1 MNMPSS
7 TENYT
12 ELLFWNN
19 QNLLE
24 FEAIIQEIRD
34 KGIILSK
41 TAFYPESGG
50 QLSDTGHLVLEKDK
64 KSKIKVKFVE
74 KLDGRVIHYISG
86 KIPSNYKAGLKIIG
100 KIDQER
106 RSNLMR
112 AHTSQHV
119 LSAVIEDIFKIKTI
133 KALIDEKLITVYLER
148 KITEVELTKALIL
161 ANNHLLAGKK
171 VDSMFFKKNE
181 IPENIKINLRGELNK
196 VDHAKVRII
205 SIETLDNS
213 LCGGTHCQNTKEIG
227 ILFLDDFKGD
237 IVSYTFGDTALER
250 MTSLSLGVISAS
262 KLLASKPDE
271 VVNRIPK
278 VITDLKELKDINSQ
292 LNKTLL
298 KQLMINVKENPLRI
312 REIKVF
318 KEDFHFAEK
327 KFVLQ
332 ELGKLDE
339 NQLAIFVVNGPI
351 IVVVSSIKQLAANEI
366 VKIFC
371 EKTSNKGGGSST
383 VAQASTKNKAEDLK
397 IILEII
403 RKKMK

>member
-1 MNMPSS
+1 MSNS
-7 TENYT
+7 TDNHT

-24 FEAIIQEIRD
+24 FEAIIQEITD
-34 KGIILSK
+34 KGIILNK

-50 QLSDTGHLVLEKDK
+50 QLSDTGQLVLEKDE
-64 KSKIKVKFVE
+64 KSKLKVKFVE
-74 KLDGRVIHYISG
+74 KLNGRVIHYISG
-86 KIPSNYKAGLKIIG
+86 KIPSNYKEGLKIIG

-119 LSAVIEDIFKIKTI
+119 LSAVIEDSFKIKTI
-133 KALIDEKLITVYLER
+133 KAAIDEKLITVHLER
-148 KITEVELTKALIL
+148 KITEVELSRALIIT
-161 ANNHLLAGKK
+161 NNHLIAGLK

-181 IPENIKINLRGELNK
+181 IPENIKINLRGELEK
-196 VDHAKVRII
+196 VEHAKVRII

-250 MTSLSLGVISAS
+250 MTSLSLGVIGAS
-262 KLLASKPDE
+262 KLLASKPSE

-278 VITDLKELKDINSQ
+278 VINDLKELKEINSQ
-292 LNKTLL
+292 LNKILL
-298 KQLMINVKENPLRI
+298 KQLMNNVKKNPI
-312 REIKVF
+312 KIGAIKVF
-318 KEDFHFAEK
+318 KEDFHFADK

-339 NQLAIFVVNGPI
+339 NQMAIFVVNGPI
-351 IVVVSSIKQLAANEI
+351 IVVVSSIKQLAADEV

-371 EKTSNKGGGSST
+371 EKTSNKGGGSPT
-383 VAQASTKNKAEDLK
+383 VAQASTNKEAEDLD

>member
-1 MNMPSS
+1 M
-7 TENYT
+7 
-12 ELLFWNN
+12 
-19 QNLLE
+19 
-24 FEAIIQEIRD
+24 
-34 KGIILSK
+34 
-41 TAFYPESGG
+41 
-50 QLSDTGHLVLEKDK
+50 
-64 KSKIKVKFVE
+64 
-74 KLDGRVIHYISG
+74 
-86 KIPSNYKAGLKIIG
+86 
-100 KIDQER
+100 
-106 RSNLMR
+106 
-112 AHTSQHV
+112 
-119 LSAVIEDIFKIKTI
+119 
-133 KALIDEKLITVYLER
+133 
-148 KITEVELTKALIL
+148 
-161 ANNHLLAGKK
+161 
-171 VDSMFFKKNE
+171 
-181 IPENIKINLRGELNK
+181 RGELNK